1 MKVLV
6 THLCPTLR
14 DPLDPPG
21 SSVPGILHP
30 WDSPGKNTEWV
41 AIPFRGIFL
50 TRGSNLSLLHCKQ
63 VVYLSYQGS
72 PKGKGVDCKGSK
84 VFPRSPL
91 PTILGFR
98 HLWGECGNHR
108 DTQPAGGTMT
118 ATTTIINNLPES
130 MGKCCPI
137 DTAHHYWRMQ
147 TCWSYWEAACH
158 GQCLSAD
165 LNSRGESGLMAQ
177 LGILYGLPGS
187 HAK

>member
-1 MKVLV
+1 MKVLG
-6 THLCPTLR
+6 TQLYPTLC

-21 SSVPGILHP
+21 SSVPGILQARIL
-30 WDSPGKNTEWV
+30 EWV

-50 TRGSNLSLLHCKQ
+50 TWGSNPSLLHCKQ

-98 HLWGECGNHR
+98 HLWRDCGNHR
-108 DTQPAGGTMT
+108 ATQPAGGTT
-118 ATTTIINNLPES
+118 ATTTTIINNLPEF
-130 MGKCCPI
+130 MGKCWPI

-177 LGILYGLPGS
+177 LGILYGPPGS

>member
-6 THLCPTLR
+6 PQLYPTLC

-21 SSVPGILHP
+21 SSVPGILQARIL
-30 WDSPGKNTEWV
+30 EWV
-41 AIPFRGIFL
+41 AIPFRGIFWPEDQ
-50 TRGSNLSLLHCKQ
+50 TQ
-63 VVYLSYQGS
+63 VSCMASRLFIWAIREAPRVS
-72 PKGKGVDCKGSK
+72 GVDCKGSK
-84 VFPRSPL
+84 ILPHSPL

-98 HLWGECGNHR
+98 PLWRECGNHR

-118 ATTTIINNLPES
+118 ATTTTKIINNLPEFV
-130 MGKCCPI
+130 GKCWPI

-147 TCWSYWEAACH
+147 TCWSYWEAACQ

-177 LGILYGLPGS
+177 LGILYEPLGS